1 MQQDTAL
8 RIFSTAPE
16 DQLDA
21 EVTARLIATAS
32 DVAIMLDR
40 NGVVRDVSV
49 SAAAI
54 QRAGFEDIVSRRWI
68 DTVTAE
74 CRGKVE
80 EMLSEAREKL
90 PGRWREINQ
99 IIPNGAIPL
108 RYVAVPA
115 GHDGRIIALGR
126 DLRETEALQQ
136 RLLQAQ
142 QALERDYARLRQAET
157 RYRVLFQTASEAVL
171 IIDPA
176 SRKIVEANP
185 AAGALLGEESRD
197 LAGKPFERFVLPDQ
211 RERVAALLADVS
223 GARSE
228 PLTVRLMRDRRNCKL
243 RVSGFRQDGTTHVLL
258 SLEPDQGEASASL
271 VEAKLRLLRV
281 LNRIP
286 DAFVVTDDA
295 LCILEVNLAF
305 LELTQLPS
313 AEAARGQKLSR
324 FIGRPGADLKV
335 LAQTLGEHGWAR
347 NFRTIVRTVFGDT
360 EDVDLSA
367 VALQEGLEAT
377 QGFVI
382 RSARNTPAMAATSL
396 HELPRTAEQMMQ
408 LVGRVSLR
416 DIVAETTDVIERM
429 CIEAALNL
437 TGNNRASAAEILGV
451 SRQSLYSKLT
461 RHGVRNRSQDD
472 RGPDNR
478 NTEN

>member
-1 MQQDTAL
+1 MQHDAAT
-8 RIFSTAPE
+8 RIFSIGPE
-16 DQLDA
+16 DQLSA
-21 EVTARLIATAS
+21 EVTSRLIAASS

-40 NGVVRDVSV
+40 NGIVRDVSV
-49 SAAAI
+49 SAGGMNRDGLEALI
-54 QRAGFEDIVSRRWI
+54 TRRWV
-68 DTVTAE
+68 DTVTVE

-80 EMLSEAREKL
+80 EMLSEARENL

-99 IIPNGAIPL
+99 RLGDGAIPL

-115 GHDGRIIALGR
+115 GGNGRVIALGR
-126 DLRETEALQQ
+126 DLRDTEALQQ

-171 IIDPA
+171 VIDPA
-176 SRKIVEANP
+176 SRKIIEANP
-185 AAGALLGEESRD
+185 AAGALLGEEGRD
-197 LAGKPFERFVLPDQ
+197 LVGKVFERFFLPDQ
-211 RERVAALLADVS
+211 RERAAALL
-223 GARSE
+223 SE
-228 PLTVRLMRDRRNCKL
+228 TAGVRGEPVVLRLARDRRNCRANASL
-243 RVSGFRQDGTTHVLL
+243 FRQDGTAHVLV
-258 SLEPDQGEASASL
+258 SLEPETGEGGAT
-271 VEAKLRLLRV
+271 VTEAKLKLLRV

-286 DAFVVTDDA
+286 DGFVVTDDG
-295 LCILEVNLAF
+295 LNILEVNLAF

-335 LAQTLGEHGWAR
+335 LTQTLGEHGWAR
-347 NFRTIVRTVFGDT
+347 NFRTVVRTVFGDT

-382 RSARNTPAMAATSL
+382 RSARHTPAMTASSL

-416 DIVAETTDVIERM
+416 EIVAETTDVIERM

-451 SRQSLYSKLT
+451 SRQSLYAKLN
-461 RHGVRNRSQDD
+461 RHGVPG
-472 RGPDNR
+472 RGHGDN
-478 NTEN
+478 EN